1 MPACQPLGPSVGL
14 TCRKAGEALP
24 RSRPNQPASPACSL
38 PAPLARTPRG
48 TFGWGGKAGGSAV
61 LGGARAHPESARER
75 ARDLSAP
82 EKANVE
88 SRALLV
94 GRQGEEGKKERKRK
108 SQIERERNE
117 PSLYTTK
124 GARDSIPC
132 SRRPRV
138 EGDDPPNLS
147 ILISG
152 GKETNRDSLSKC
164 DRNGKSPAQSL
175 ASPSRGARGVLRSG
189 EVLHALPSRLSCS

>member
-1 MPACQPLGPSVGL
+1 MHLQTHKRTSTHPPPPP
-14 TCRKAGEALP
+14 P
-24 RSRPNQPASPACSL
+24 R
-38 PAPLARTPRG
+38 
-48 TFGWGGKAGGSAV
+48 
-61 LGGARAHPESARER
+61 
-75 ARDLSAP
+75 
-82 EKANVE
+82 
-88 SRALLV
+88 
-94 GRQGEEGKKERKRK
+94 KERKGAGAIRPCWRGQGRTLRSRDRVDWGPLRATK
-108 SQIERERNE
+108 PPREVSGQAGGRGKPLINGLRERND
-117 PSLYTTK
+117 PKAQNKQDDGDGGGGGDSFARSL
-124 GARDSIPC
+124 ARFLLYV
-132 SRRPRV
+132 RRPRV